1 MANVGTSYKVPF
13 GEELPFAG
21 RWLTCTRI
29 LPGAVEFKTSTGK
42 LVCLGR
48 ASAECLSLTAD
59 ATR

>member
-1 MANVGTSYKVPF
+1 MAQVGTTYKVPH
-13 GEELPFAG
+13 GQELPFAG

-29 LPGAVEFKTSTGK
+29 LPGAVEFTTSTGK

-48 ASAECLSLTAD
+48 ASAACLHTTAD